1 MPRKRSNLSQY
12 SRNAKRMRLV
22 RSQETEEDREAR
34 LTSSQE
40 RQARLRATE
49 TSAQLES
56 RLSSQ
61 RSQTEATRIR
71 ESMKQR
77 EARLFTDRE
86 AHALSRESETFTD
99 RETRLSSQSIRTAN
113 ARSQETPEER
123 EARLTADREAHALSR
138 ESETFTD
145 RETRLNSQRVRT
157 LLSRELESSSDREF
171 RLTADRERHNNAII
185 LESEDEYRQRLQ
197 TTREN
202 YELIRL
208 SEENYLL
215 AERER
220 VREIRHE
227 ETVDQRQSRL
237 NADRLQ
243 HTVSRMLSSSIED
256 PENGAE
262 IDILPW
268 VTKEKSGYL
277 YLPRIDYSEFA
288 SIGGMEICCQ
298 FCHALKWRKEPNGIC
313 CSGGKVLIENFHEL
327 PDFIKALLNGEHPQS
342 KHFLDNIRSYNSA
355 FQMTSFGAKQITEG
369 PFMPTFKVQGQV
381 YHLIGSL
388 LPQNEPK
395 FLQIYF
401 VSNYNEQAHIRH
413 HNFSQLNINL
423 ISQIQNMLH
432 EVNPYVRSFKAVIDS
447 IPQGQNNNYKVI
459 IKADRRPAE
468 EHRGRYNAPV
478 VDEVAVILVDQKCDR
493 RDIALRSHDDRLQ
506 RICETHRSYDALQY
520 PLIYFHGEDSYNFGR
535 YQVNPSTRITNYNK
549 KISALQFY
557 SYQIQIRRNCF
568 NYLQRFRGLFTQ
580 FIVDM
585 YAKIETERLIY
596 IRTNQTRL
604 RAEDYVHLRD
614 AMQQDKN
621 VENVERLVF
630 LPSSFIGGP
639 RYIHERTQEERSS
652 RSASMDR
659 RDRVPRVFQL
669 YLNP

>member
-40 RQARLRATE
+40 HQARLRATE
-49 TSAQLES
+49 TSAQRES

-71 ESMKQR
+71 ESMEQR

-145 RETRLNSQRVRT
+145 REIRLSSQSIRTANARSQETPEERETRLTADREAHALSRESETFTDRETRLNSQRVRT

-171 RLTADRERHNNAII
+171 RLTADRERHNNARI

-268 VTKEKSGYL
+268 VIKEKSGYL

-288 SIGGMEICCQ
+288 SIGGIEICCQ

-327 PDFIKALLNGEHPQS
+327 PDFIKALLNVL
-342 KHFLDNIRSYNSA
+342 FLRGSSTHEDINPNARAAELCRLPPYPRNGGYVVLNETSATLEDA
-355 FQMTSFGAKQITEG
+355 FQRISLVECRIDRNKEGFEIKRFTCSFGQWHQDIIEHESDALHFYTSCDERNEVMTIKNFKCSSGAWYQKVFRETAESLHFHSSWCPSLCSECFGKKLAERLYPSLVKSQVARSQTRVGYYSLTSDPKVAQPEG
-369 PFMPTFKVQGQV
+369 MYDSLRLNYTCSVGYTLVGNKYVHCTKGVWSGALPKCTRFCRFIRQPGVEYLCGKADTGTN
-381 YHLIGSL
+381 IG
-388 LPQNEPK
+388 
-395 FLQIYF
+395 ICG
-401 VSNYNEQAHIRH
+401 AHAPDG
-413 HNFSQLNINL
+413 S
-423 ISQIQNMLH
+423 
-432 EVNPYVRSFKAVIDS
+432 
-447 IPQGQNNNYKVI
+447 KVI
-459 IKADRRPAE
+459 PRCSSPYYESRSPLKPMTCENGKWKNIAESKAD
-468 EHRGRYNAPV
+468 
-478 VDEVAVILVDQKCDR
+478 
-493 RDIALRSHDDRLQ
+493 
-506 RICETHRSYDALQY
+506 
-520 PLIYFHGEDSYNFGR
+520 
-535 YQVNPSTRITNYNK
+535 
-549 KISALQFY
+549 
-557 SYQIQIRRNCF
+557 
-568 NYLQRFRGLFTQ
+568 
-580 FIVDM
+580 
-585 YAKIETERLIY
+585 
-596 IRTNQTRL
+596 
-604 RAEDYVHLRD
+604 
-614 AMQQDKN
+614 
-621 VENVERLVF
+621 
-630 LPSSFIGGP
+630 
-639 RYIHERTQEERSS
+639 
-652 RSASMDR
+652 
-659 RDRVPRVFQL
+659 
-669 YLNP
+669 